1 MKLEMDY
8 FNSSGEVVIYSN
20 GEEIFLLV
28 EVTEEQ
34 VGILETILKRNNAFE
49 EGGVVLKLLEKGV

>member
-8 FNSSGEVVIYSN
+8 FNSSGEVVISSN
-20 GEEIFLLV
+20 GKAIFLLV